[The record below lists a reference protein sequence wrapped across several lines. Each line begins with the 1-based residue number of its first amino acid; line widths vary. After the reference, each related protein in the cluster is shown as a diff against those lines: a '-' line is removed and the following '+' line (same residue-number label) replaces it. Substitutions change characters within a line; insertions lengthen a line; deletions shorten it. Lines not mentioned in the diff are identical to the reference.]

1 MPGIKA
7 RFDLKDA
14 DVVKLKNAISQ
25 LGTDAE
31 NVINEHMHNVTGKQM
46 VEGITRFIPVSE
58 KGTRHA
64 KYSKWWKQTN
74 YNLAVEIENSDAG
87 KRKTSFYY
95 LYYVATGTGSNRS
108 YGKRDFME
116 QGINAEYDKI
126 VDSLMEKLTDTIER
140 RL

>member
-7 RFDLKDA
+7 RFSLKDT
-14 DVVKLKNAISQ
+14 DIVKLNNAISQ

-46 VEGITRFIPVSE
+46 AEGITRFIPVSK

-64 KYSKWWKQTN
+64 KNNKWWKQTN
-74 YNLAVEIENSDAG
+74 YNMAVEISNNSSG
-87 KRKTSFYY
+87 KRSFYY
-95 LYYVATGTGSNRS
+95 LYYVATGTGTSRS

-116 QGINAEYDKI
+116 QGMNAEYDKI
-126 VDSLMEKLTDTIER
+126 VDSLMKKLTSAIER